1 MTDEPRII
9 TPEQMVRGITN
20 IGGPSVIDGDP
31 DALLERVMLEAEKIL
46 LRVLTKMG
54 VEITKD
60 TIRNHCRRVLYKDDP
75 HHIVEFRY
83 DDKLL
88 LRAMANVSG
97 MGIDF
102 LVPKGMEDA
111 VEGKPE

>member
-1 MTDEPRII
+1 MTDEPLIL

-20 IGGPSVIDGDP
+20 IGGPKVVDGDP
-31 DALLERVMLEAEKIL
+31 ELLLERVMTEAEKIL

-54 VEITKD
+54 VEITEETVK
-60 TIRNHCRRVLYKDDP
+60 NHCKRILYQDDP
-75 HHIVEFRY
+75 RHIVEFRY

-88 LRAMANVSG
+88 LRVMANVSG

-102 LVPKGMEDA
+102 LVPKGMEDVMEDA
-111 VEGKPE
+111 